1 MQLVLTYAE
10 PAGDQVTLTC
20 RLTRALQVEA
30 MAQLGGL
37 ILLPPGEEGSE
48 GGTDKIFF
56 FGGVDSCRFRK
67 TVLPGDKLVRAPRLS
82 QLVLPPA
89 VWSRRWVRFD
99 DNPSW

>member
-1 MQLVLTYAE
+1 
-10 PAGDQVTLTC
+10 
-20 RLTRALQVEA
+20 

-67 TVLPGDKLVRAPRLS
+67 TVIPGDKLVRP
-82 QLVLPPA
+82 
-89 VWSRRWVRFD
+89 F
-99 DNPSW
+99 